1 MVDIIHLLFFLLSV
15 FLWTPFTSQHSYL
28 SVFHFLWKVTKD
40 IRNSLFQ
47 NIKYLLV
54 WSENLISRRPWYTY
68 THRDKGKKETQV
80 ELHFITVTLKQKNQR
95 ISPAAAR
102 RQTGEAWRGDNLNL
116 HGCLHKCHFSV
127 STPAAFSTS
136 AALPLNK
143 LINIVPRH

>member
-1 MVDIIHLLFFLLSV
+1 MIIKWLQISFICCFFPYRLSV
-15 FLWTPFTSQHSYL
+15 FLQTPFTSQHSYL

-40 IRNSLFQ
+40 TRNSSFQ

-54 WSENLISRRPWYTY
+54 CGENLISRRPWYMY
-68 THRDKGKKETQV
+68 TQRDKEKKETQV

-116 HGCLHKCHFSV
+116 HGCLHDATSVCQHQQHSQPLPHF
-127 STPAAFSTS
+127 PW
-136 AALPLNK
+136 
-143 LINIVPRH
+143 IN